1 MDTAIPIIDLFAG
14 PGGLGEG
21 FSALGRKSGKA
32 CFKIGLSVE
41 KDPHAHST
49 LELRSFVRQFPY
61 DNISE
66 DYYAFLRDEITRDQL
81 FERNSVEAAAAREEA
96 WHATLGTGEK
106 FDDDLDHRIE
116 KVLKGNDRWVLI
128 GGPPCQAYSVIGRA
142 RRSRDAENLDYL
154 PENDER
160 NYLYIEYLR
169 IIARHKPAV
178 FVMENVKGLL
188 SSTVQGERVVDYI
201 FADLRKPSTV
211 FPDYGNAEYQ
221 IFSIVKNSDPDSSG
235 KYQLKPKDF
244 IVECE
249 KYGIPQARH
258 RVILLGIRKD
268 FKGLSPE
275 ILETTNEIPAGAVLD
290 GLPVLRSGLSK
301 EADSPESW
309 KQRLEEALE
318 RRWLSGARRRHGQE
332 LEDILSEV
340 LGGIALPSDDRGGKY
355 IRCNA
360 QVRDDL
366 KWWYH
371 DPLLEGITN
380 HASRGHMIKDI
391 HRYMFAACFSRIK
404 GRSPKLQDF
413 PADLQPDHVN
423 AGSGH
428 FDDRFRVQIAEK
440 PSTTITSHISKD
452 GHYYIHPDPYQCRSL
467 TVREAAR
474 LQTFPDN
481 YYFCGNR
488 TQQYAQV
495 GNAVPPLL
503 AFKIAKIV
511 KNIIDKMDHG

>member
-1 MDTAIPIIDLFAG
+1 M
-14 PGGLGEG
+14 
-21 FSALGRKSGKA
+21 
-32 CFKIGLSVE
+32 
-41 KDPHAHST
+41 
-49 LELRSFVRQFPY
+49 
-61 DNISE
+61 
-66 DYYAFLRDEITRDQL
+66 
-81 FERNSVEAAAAREEA
+81 
-96 WHATLGTGEK
+96 
-106 FDDDLDHRIE
+106 
-116 KVLKGNDRWVLI
+116 
-128 GGPPCQAYSVIGRA
+128 
-142 RRSRDAENLDYL
+142 
-154 PENDER
+154 
-160 NYLYIEYLR
+160 
-169 IIARHKPAV
+169 
-178 FVMENVKGLL
+178 
-188 SSTVQGERVVDYI
+188 
-201 FADLRKPSTV
+201 
-211 FPDYGNAEYQ
+211 
-221 IFSIVKNSDPDSSG
+221 
-235 KYQLKPKDF
+235 
-244 IVECE
+244 
-249 KYGIPQARH
+249 
-258 RVILLGIRKD
+258 LGIRKD